1 VTPFTASALVEHG
14 WGTILTD
21 DAFIEEPIEMSD
33 QLPELTTE
41 NKLEVIPV
49 IDNIS
54 MLIGICHKCHSSGIE
69 VLKTTV
75 LISEVGATDI
85 PLCEQ
90 CRMN

>member
-1 VTPFTASALVEHG
+1 
-14 WGTILTD
+14 
-21 DAFIEEPIEMSD
+21 M
-33 QLPELTTE
+33 
-41 NKLEVIPV
+41 
-49 IDNIS
+49 
-54 MLIGICHKCHSSGIE
+54 IGICHKCHSSGIE